1 MLKPPQVIPFTLNYI
16 LQTLLAF
23 CGWDSTQ
30 FQNQFGYV
38 LSKTTSLL
46 KTKVKVTVG
55 STNKNTLKKL
65 RNDNNSIHNSWL

>member
-1 MLKPPQVIPFTLNYI
+1 MIKPPQVIPFSLNYI

-23 CGWDSTQ
+23 RGWDSIQ
-30 FQNQFGYV
+30 FHNQFGYV

-65 RNDNNSIHNSWL
+65 RNDNNSIHNSCL